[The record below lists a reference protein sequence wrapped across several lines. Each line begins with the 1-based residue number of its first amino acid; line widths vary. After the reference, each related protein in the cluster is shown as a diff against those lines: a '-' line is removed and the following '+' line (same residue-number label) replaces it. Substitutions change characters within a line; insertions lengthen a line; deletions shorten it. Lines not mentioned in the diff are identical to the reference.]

1 VNAKWYD
8 YLLASWTGAGAPVA
22 IFYFEAFDEAWKGQ
36 DDGWGLW
43 DSGRNA
49 RYGLC
54 ATPAAASACN
64 ADLYSGAGYFH

>member
-1 VNAKWYD
+1 MYYQGLQGWSTSSSLPSK
-8 YLLASWTGAGAPVA
+8 PIQ